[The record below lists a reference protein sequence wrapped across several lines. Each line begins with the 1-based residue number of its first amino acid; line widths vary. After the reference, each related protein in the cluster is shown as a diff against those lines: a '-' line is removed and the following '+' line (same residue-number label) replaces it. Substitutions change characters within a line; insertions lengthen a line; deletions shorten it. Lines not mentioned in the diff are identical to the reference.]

1 MLERNRTYVYLIT
14 LTITACALLPF
25 LHSISAQDQGQKTLE
40 DTLGKIQEYVQ
51 IAQQSGEPSG
61 TVSIIS
67 TSSYTDSS
75 GALHIDG
82 EVYNYM
88 ALITAKEVQVIAT
101 FYDTKGKVVGSAR
114 AFTDPEDLPSGE
126 NATFNI
132 LLTSASIPI
141 ADIDHNDL
149 VVDWKKN

>member
-1 MLERNRTYVYLIT
+1 MGRNRTYIYLIT
-14 LTITACALLPF
+14 LTISACALLPF
-25 LHSISAQDQGQKTLE
+25 LHSISAQDQGQKTLV
-40 DTLGKIQEYVQ
+40 DVLGKVQENIQ
-51 IAQQSGEPSG
+51 IAQQFEEPSG

-67 TSSYTDSS
+67 NSSYTDSS

-82 EVYNYM
+82 EVYNDM

-101 FYDTKGKVVGSAR
+101 FYDTNGKVVGSAR
-114 AFTDPEDLPSGE
+114 ALTDPEDLPSGE

-132 LLTSASIPI
+132 LLTSASIPL
-141 ADIDHNDL
+141 ADIDHYDL

>member
-1 MLERNRTYVYLIT
+1 MLERNRTYIYGI
-14 LTITACALLPF
+14 IISACALLPF
-25 LHSISAQDQGQKTLE
+25 SHSISAQGQKTLE
-40 DTLGKIQEYVQ
+40 DTLGKVQEYVQ
-51 IAQQSGEPSG
+51 IAQQSEEPSG

-67 TSSYTDSS
+67 NSSYTDSS

-82 EVYNYM
+82 EVYNDV

-101 FYDTKGKVVGSAR
+101 FYDTNGKVVGSAR
-114 AFTDPEDLPSGE
+114 ALTDPEDLPSGE

-141 ADIDHNDL
+141 ADIDHYSL
-149 VVDWKKN
+149 VVDWKK

>member
-1 MLERNRTYVYLIT
+1 MERNRTYVYLIT
-14 LTITACALLPF
+14 LTISACALLPF
-25 LHSISAQDQGQKTLE
+25 LHSISAQDQGQKTLV
-40 DTLGKIQEYVQ
+40 DVLGKVQETIQ
-51 IAQQSGEPSG
+51 IAQQFEEPSG

-67 TSSYTDSS
+67 NSSYTDSS

-82 EVYNYM
+82 EVYNDM

-101 FYDTKGKVVGSAR
+101 FYDTNRKVVGSTR
-114 AFTDPEDLPSGE
+114 ALTDPEDLPSGE

-141 ADIDHNDL
+141 ADIDHYDL